1 MSKRSRL
8 ADDPWSTIAGG
19 TAPKAE
25 PARQAAPQPRRKA
38 KPDPKPAP
46 PPKPAERATG
56 RRSLAM
62 LAVRLPPETI
72 DRAKEVAALS
82 GDTLAGLVAAAL
94 EAEIGRRTAGLRD
107 ELERRLR
114 DLGAAE

>member
-1 MSKRSRL
+1 
-8 ADDPWSTIAGG
+8 
-19 TAPKAE
+19 
-25 PARQAAPQPRRKA
+25 
-38 KPDPKPAP
+38 
-46 PPKPAERATG
+46 
-56 RRSLAM
+56 M

-94 EAEIGRRTAGLRD
+94 EAEIGRRAAGLRD